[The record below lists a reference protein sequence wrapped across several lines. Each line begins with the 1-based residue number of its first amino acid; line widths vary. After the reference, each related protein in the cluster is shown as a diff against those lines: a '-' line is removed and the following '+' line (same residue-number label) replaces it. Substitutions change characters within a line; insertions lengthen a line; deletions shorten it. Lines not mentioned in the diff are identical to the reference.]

1 MSTHIDQLSLFAD
14 KTSPAIKNDVESW
27 GTFKDSLRA
36 PVHRWFT
43 YPAGFSYK
51 AATHSFER
59 FKIAKGMVVYDPFMG
74 SGTTNVTAKSMGI
87 DSIGTEAHPF
97 VYEIAK
103 AKMEWEVDERE
114 IKIFIHYLNANFGSR
129 YRALTGEAN
138 FSLSNHFPELVLRC
152 YKKETLNKLLTL
164 QKMYDDYDFQQRESM
179 FIFVVLTALLRAIS
193 SAATGWPYI
202 APKKEKTTS
211 EDKDAL
217 LEFNALAMSML
228 DDLANIKRHADRK
241 YIKSKHRLI
250 FASSTDVSAHLANES
265 VDHVFTSP
273 PYLNNFDYSDRTR
286 LELYFWGLAKNW
298 KEITEKVRSKLMTSA
313 TTQISRSDPKYLLD
327 EEIKANSPE
336 IAQFIQEAAN
346 ELSELRKGKGGKKS
360 YDLMVIGY
368 FNDIY
373 KVIKEVYRVLK
384 PDSKALFV
392 LGDSAPYGVH
402 IPTDRLIGEIGCSI
416 GFKSYSLEVLRKRGD
431 KWKANPQ
438 RHGVPLQESIVILEK
453 E

>member
-1 MSTHIDQLSLFAD
+1 MSTHSDQLSLFAD
-14 KTSPAIKNDVESW
+14 KTSSIREDTVKSW

-51 AATHSFER
+51 AVAHSFER
-59 FKIAKGMVVYDPFMG
+59 FGIAKGMSVYDPFMG
-74 SGTTNVTAKSMGI
+74 SGTTNVTAKTMGI
-87 DSIGTEAHPF
+87 DSVGAEAHPF

-103 AKMEWEVDERE
+103 AKMEWEIDKKSIRA
-114 IKIFIHYLNANFGSR
+114 FIDHLNINFESR
-129 YRALTGEAN
+129 YNDLNGDVD
-138 FSLSNHFPELVLRC
+138 FSLYDHFPELVLKC
-152 YKKETLNKLLTL
+152 YKKETLGKLLTL
-164 QKMYDDYDFQQRESM
+164 KNIYDDYEFHQKESM
-179 FIFVVLTALLRAIS
+179 FIFVVLTALLRKIS

-202 APKKEKTTS
+202 APKKEKVTS

-228 DDLANIKRHADRK
+228 DDLTHIKRQSAEE
-241 YIKSKHRLI
+241 YLKSKHRLI
-250 FASSTDVSAHLANES
+250 FGSSTDVSTYISNES
-265 VDHVFTSP
+265 VNHVFTSP

-286 LELYFWGLAKNW
+286 LELYFWGFAKNW
-298 KEITEKVRSKLMTSA
+298 KDITDKVRSRLMTSA
-313 TTQISRSDPKYLLD
+313 TTQISRNDPKYLLD
-327 EEIKANSPE
+327 EEIKTNSPE
-336 IAQFIQEAAN
+336 IARFIQEAAN
-346 ELSELRKGKGGKKS
+346 ELSELRKIKGGKKS

-384 PDSKALFV
+384 PDSSALFV

-402 IPTDRLIGEIGCSI
+402 IPTDKLIGEIGCSI
-416 GFKSYSLEVLRKRGD
+416 GFKSYSLEILRKRGD

-438 RHGVPLQESIVILEK
+438 RHGVSLQESIVILEK